1 MFLKTNNLNEC
12 SGCAACYSICN
23 HKAISMQTDE
33 NGFLI
38 PVRDNNL
45 CTKCGLCEKVC
56 PIEHPDYSYSLN
68 PNAFAAYDPKERR
81 YSSSGG
87 IFYTI
92 AKYVIAQGGV
102 VFGAAFDGDM
112 QLRHIAV
119 ETIEGLELL
128 RGSKYVQSN
137 IGETFKDVAKQLKLN
152 RLIYFTGT
160 PCQIAGLKSFLR
172 KPYDNLI
179 TSDLVCHG
187 VPSQKLFDMHLKY
200 LENRTGFKVDAY
212 SFRDCRY
219 WMIREKVHYTNGK
232 ETVVNDGN
240 ISPYL
245 YAFGLGYSYR
255 ECCFDCKFAKIPR
268 QGDITL
274 ADYWGVG
281 RFHPEIDDRG
291 GVSMVLLN
299 TAKGLYIWN
308 KVKQNLVIKT
318 SSLEACKTYNPN
330 LVCSSKKPEQR
341 KEFLRKLKNE
351 SYETLSSTILRCP
364 PSMKNRGIERIMK
377 LRKWG
382 LMQPIDA
389 VKVFIKK
396 MVALLGLNKWAY
408 EVYVKIR
415 KMFK

>member
-240 ISPYL
+240 MSPYL

>member
-23 HKAISMQTDE
+23 HKAISMQTDD

-240 ISPYL
+240 MSPYL

-408 EVYVKIR
+408 EVYIKIR
-415 KMFK
+415 KMF

>member
-68 PNAFAAYDPKERR
+68 PSAFAAYDPKERR

-102 VFGAAFDGDM
+102 VFGAAFDGNM

-137 IGETFKDVAKQLKLN
+137 IGEIFKDVAKQLKLN

-200 LENRTGFKVDAY
+200 LENRTGSKVDAY

-240 ISPYL
+240 MSPYL

-330 LVCSSKKPEQR
+330 LVCSSKKPEKR

>member
-1 MFLKTNNLNEC
+1 MFLVTNNINEC

-23 HKAISMQTDE
+23 HEAISMQTDE

-87 IFYTI
+87 IFYTV

-102 VFGAAFDGDM
+102 VFGAAFDNDM

-119 ETIEGLELL
+119 ETIEGLKLL

-137 IGETFKDVAKQLKLN
+137 IGEVFKDVAKQLKLN

-172 KPYDNLI
+172 RPYDNLI

-187 VPSQKLFDMHLKY
+187 VPSQKLFDIHLKY
-200 LENRTGFKVDAY
+200 LENLTGSKVDAY

-240 ISPYL
+240 MSPYL

-330 LVCSSKKPEQR
+330 LVCSSKKPEKR

>member
-240 ISPYL
+240 MSPYL

-408 EVYVKIR
+408 EVYIKIR
-415 KMFK
+415 KMF

>member
-1 MFLKTNNLNEC
+1 M
-12 SGCAACYSICN
+12 
-23 HKAISMQTDE
+23 
-33 NGFLI
+33 
-38 PVRDNNL
+38 
-45 CTKCGLCEKVC
+45 
-56 PIEHPDYSYSLN
+56 SLL
-68 PNAFAAYDPKERR
+68 DDSR
-81 YSSSGG
+81 
-87 IFYTI
+87 
-92 AKYVIAQGGV
+92 
-102 VFGAAFDGDM
+102 
-112 QLRHIAV
+112 
-119 ETIEGLELL
+119 
-128 RGSKYVQSN
+128 
-137 IGETFKDVAKQLKLN
+137 
-152 RLIYFTGT
+152 
-160 PCQIAGLKSFLR
+160 KSTL
-172 KPYDNLI
+172 Y
-179 TSDLVCHG
+179 
-187 VPSQKLFDMHLKY
+187 
-200 LENRTGFKVDAY
+200 
-212 SFRDCRY
+212 
-219 WMIREKVHYTNGK
+219 NGK

-240 ISPYL
+240 MSPYL

>member
-1 MFLKTNNLNEC
+1 MFLVTNNINEC

-23 HKAISMQTDE
+23 HEAISMQTDE

-87 IFYTI
+87 IFYTV

-102 VFGAAFDGDM
+102 VFGAAFDNDM

-119 ETIEGLELL
+119 ETIEGLKLL

-137 IGETFKDVAKQLKLN
+137 IGEVFKDVAKQLKLN

-172 KPYDNLI
+172 RPYDNLI

-200 LENRTGFKVDAY
+200 LENLTGSKVDAY

-219 WMIREKVHYTNGK
+219 WMIREKVHYT
-232 ETVVNDGN
+232 
-240 ISPYL
+240 
-245 YAFGLGYSYR
+245 
-255 ECCFDCKFAKIPR
+255 
-268 QGDITL
+268 
-274 ADYWGVG
+274 
-281 RFHPEIDDRG
+281 
-291 GVSMVLLN
+291 MVKKLL
-299 TAKGLYIWN
+299 
-308 KVKQNLVIKT
+308 
-318 SSLEACKTYNPN
+318 
-330 LVCSSKKPEQR
+330 
-341 KEFLRKLKNE
+341 
-351 SYETLSSTILRCP
+351 
-364 PSMKNRGIERIMK
+364 
-377 LRKWG
+377 
-382 LMQPIDA
+382 
-389 VKVFIKK
+389 
-396 MVALLGLNKWAY
+396 
-408 EVYVKIR
+408 
-415 KMFK
+415 